1 MIGQAFANSQPI
13 AIDKGQ
19 IGQNSIR
26 PFHVNIPE
34 AAVLVA
40 SLLANSCVV
49 MATSVGVKGSSPRAP
64 VFGDDGGGQSDSL
77 QWNYPD
83 GAALRA
89 LHDSQAPVFV
99 LTLRRQLSPPR
110 QSDRLSMAARHCG
123 RPSVR
128 WTA

>member
-1 MIGQAFANSQPI
+1 MLGLGAAFSQGMIGQAFANSQPI

-49 MATSVGVKGSSPRAP
+49 MATSVGVKGSPPPAHP
-64 VFGDDGGGQSDSL
+64 YLGDDGDDLIRCSKNIRIGRR
-77 QWNYPD
+77 Y
-83 GAALRA
+83 
-89 LHDSQAPVFV
+89 APS
-99 LTLRRQLSPPR
+99 TIRKSRSAPE
-110 QSDRLSMAARHCG
+110 
-123 RPSVR
+123 PS
-128 WTA
+128 ASSAFL